1 MQYALWGRNFI
12 FAVHSFVTHKKKNM
26 SVCRCVCVEK
36 SIKVVKLFFRLGKGQ
51 TKSECLYDADVNG
64 MYRIPGCKLSLKQ
77 LYAQGCKM
85 CYTYILII

>member
-1 MQYALWGRNFI
+1 MGAIKELSIRYNTHCGVEILFLQFI
-12 FAVHSFVTHKKKNM
+12 PLSHTKKNM

-77 LYAQGCKM
+77 LYA
-85 CYTYILII
+85 